1 MEMQRHPGRSA
12 DALWNNV
19 LPRNIYEVHVHSIE
33 TRHVA
38 PECVDPGSTEFLLS
52 SNGFG
57 QVSHRLGS
65 SLFLPVSLDQPPSIT
80 QGLVRD

>member
-19 LPRNIYEVHVHSIE
+19 LHLNIYEVHVHSIE

-38 PECVDPGSTEFLLS
+38 PECVDPGSTLNFFSRRMALGKYLTDLDPLS
-52 SNGFG
+52 SY
-57 QVSHRLGS
+57 LC
-65 SLFLPVSLDQPPSIT
+65 P
-80 QGLVRD
+80 